1 MAFTFFH
8 LFLIIEGKKIKP
20 WSWFLI
26 ESLPEETNAAH
37 NDITSRLPLTRELQV
52 VNLLVVEIVTKIY
65 RLLIISIIAIFMNLI
80 RCY

>member
-8 LFLIIEGKKIKP
+8 LCLIIDGKKIKP

-26 ESLPEETNAAH
+26 ETLPEETDAAH
-37 NDITSRLPLTRELQV
+37 NNIKSRLPLTRELQV
-52 VNLLVVEIVTKIY
+52 VNLLVKIVTKIY
-65 RLLIISIIAIFMNLI
+65 RLLIVSIIAIFMNLI